1 MTDSRE
7 KSGPLGSENMRAL
20 QSAMVTWTQ
29 HQRVPPQD
37 AEDLLQEVLLALRS
51 SSALTRF
58 QDQRDLIRYALG
70 ILRRKWALL
79 IRRRILEAR
88 ARSQVRGL
96 EPTERHPLDALA
108 DLERRQRMQAV
119 IASLPAMTQR
129 VLFLRNC
136 GWTFEKIAE
145 DMGKEPAT
153 LRKLYWR
160 ALEEVRQA
168 LLA

>member
-1 MTDSRE
+1 
-7 KSGPLGSENMRAL
+7 
-20 QSAMVTWTQ
+20 
-29 HQRVPPQD
+29 
-37 AEDLLQEVLLALRS
+37 
-51 SSALTRF
+51 
-58 QDQRDLIRYALG
+58 
-70 ILRRKWALL
+70 
-79 IRRRILEAR
+79 
-88 ARSQVRGL
+88 
-96 EPTERHPLDALA
+96 
-108 DLERRQRMQAV
+108 MQAV